1 VNFCFIKTDIETF
14 SNKEEGI
21 QALGIGRIITKG
33 EGTNGDPTLGE
44 KAVIESADDV
54 ANIVKGV
61 NVCIVTSTLGGGT
74 GSGASPL
81 ICEIAKQ
88 SGALTIAVVTDPF
101 DFEGEKVTDQAS
113 EAINR
118 LLNTADTTIVIA
130 NENILEILSE
140 DTPISACFEVL
151 DEIISQVVIG
161 LTDMFT
167 KRGITFADYT
177 GVRNLLSDSGYA
189 VVGIGTGDD
198 AGDATLAAL
207 SNPML
212 DAPLDRA
219 QGVLVNVVGGKG
231 LSLQQIDEALAMV
244 NDNVSEDCNV
254 VMGSQI
260 NEDLPDETVSVSIIA
275 TSFNVQGIDDED
287 DE

>member
-1 VNFCFIKTDIETF
+1 
-14 SNKEEGI
+14 
-21 QALGIGRIITKG
+21 
-33 EGTNGDPTLGE
+33 
-44 KAVIESADDV
+44 
-54 ANIVKGV
+54 
-61 NVCIVTSTLGGGT
+61 
-74 GSGASPL
+74 
-81 ICEIAKQ
+81 
-88 SGALTIAVVTDPF
+88 
-101 DFEGEKVTDQAS
+101 
-113 EAINR
+113 
-118 LLNTADTTIVIA
+118 
-130 NENILEILSE
+130 
-140 DTPISACFEVL
+140 
-151 DEIISQVVIG
+151 
-161 LTDMFT
+161 MFT

-260 NEDLPDETVSVSIIA
+260 NEDLPDETVSLSIIA
-275 TSFNVQGIDDED
+275 TSFNVQGINDED